1 MAITTNVQCPVEVVE
16 GASFGE
22 YANAIRIIPDSGND
36 VLMDFCVYSAQ
47 DNKARVV
54 ARVRLATSMLRVIRD
69 RITSDL
75 EPGEEIPPNTIF
87 LMPALTGDN

>member
-1 MAITTNVQCPVEVVE
+1 MAITNVQCPVEVVE
-16 GASFGE
+16 GTAFGE

-36 VLMDFCVYSAQ
+36 VLMDFCVYSAT

-75 EPGEEIPPNTIF
+75 EPGEAIPPNTIF
-87 LMPALTGDN
+87 LMPALAGDN